1 VSTAPLAPKSPR
13 EAIQPEPAAPPPPS
27 SRHAK
32 RQWVVIGHSVL
43 TLLMVL
49 LVVTGGTLWLARKS
63 FTQPGPLG
71 SDKAVF
77 IPKGSG
83 VSDIADTLARAG
95 VISSVYLFIG
105 AQQVTESKLQWG
117 EYMFPK
123 GASMAEVLEIIR
135 DGKAV
140 QYQMTF
146 PEGLTT
152 EQIIAKLAES
162 DILTGD
168 VVRRPGEG
176 TLLPETYKFHRG
188 ESRQSIINKMEADQ
202 KKLRDDIWKRRAE
215 GLPLRNVDELVTLA
229 SIVEKE
235 TGKAEERARVAAV
248 FMNRLT
254 KRMRLQSDPTII
266 YGIVG
271 GKGALGRSLMRTDID
286 KLTPYNTYQIDGLPP
301 TPIGNPGRAA
311 MEAVA
316 NPARSREVYFV
327 ADGTGGHV
335 FAETLDQ
342 HNRNVARWRQV
353 EKEQSNLAP
362 AAPPAA
368 TGATPVPSIIAP
380 DKAGSANAGPG
391 DLRLR

>member
-1 VSTAPLAPKSPR
+1 MSTAPLAPKSPR

-32 RQWVVIGHSVL
+32 KQWVVLGHAIL
-43 TLLMVL
+43 TLIMVL
-49 LVVTGGTLWLARKS
+49 LVVAGGAVWFARKS
-63 FTQPGPLG
+63 FTQPGPLPA
-71 SDKAVF
+71 DKAVF

-83 VSDIADTLARAG
+83 VNDIADTLERSG
-95 VISSVYLFIG
+95 VISSAYMFV
-105 AQQVTESKLQWG
+105 AAVQVTDSRSELRWG

-123 GASMAEVLEIIR
+123 SASLADVLTIIKE
-135 DGKAV
+135 GKAI
-140 QYQMTF
+140 QYQITL

-152 EQIIAKLAES
+152 EQIIARLMES
-162 DILTGD
+162 DILTGE
-168 VVRRPGEG
+168 VTRKPGEG
-176 TLLPETYKFHRG
+176 TLLPETYKFQRG
-188 ESRQSIINKMEADQ
+188 DARQTIINTMEAAQ
-202 KKLRDDIWKRRAE
+202 KKLREDIWKRRAD
-215 GLPLRNVDELVTLA
+215 GLPLRNMDEMVTLA

-235 TGKAEERARVAAV
+235 TGKPEERARVAGV
-248 FMNRLT
+248 FINRLAR
-254 KRMRLQSDPTII
+254 RMRLQSDPTII

-271 GKGALGRSLMRTDID
+271 GKGTLGRPLLRTDID

-316 NPARSREVYFV
+316 NPLRTREIYFV

-342 HNRNVARWRQV
+342 HNRNVARWRQI
-353 EKEQSNLAP
+353 EKDQGAVAP
-362 AAPPAA
+362 AAPPEPAA
-368 TGATPVPSIIAP
+368 QPAPSAGA
-380 DKAGSANAGPG
+380 GG

>member
-1 VSTAPLAPKSPR
+1 
-13 EAIQPEPAAPPPPS
+13 
-27 SRHAK
+27 
-32 RQWVVIGHSVL
+32 
-43 TLLMVL
+43 
-49 LVVTGGTLWLARKS
+49 
-63 FTQPGPLG
+63 
-71 SDKAVF
+71 
-77 IPKGSG
+77 
-83 VSDIADTLARAG
+83 
-95 VISSVYLFIG
+95 
-105 AQQVTESKLQWG
+105 
-117 EYMFPK
+117 MFPK